1 MNIGTQEILLI
12 ALIVLLLFGGKKIP
26 ELMKGLGKG
35 MKSFKDGLNGKEDE
49 PAKRMS
55 DDGSLTFWDHLD
67 VLRSSIIRMIVAAVV
82 MGIAAFFMKDWLF
95 NIVLAP
101 KDSSFC
107 TYRLLGVEPFSIQ
120 LVNTGLTEQ
129 FMIHMKVALM
139 TGILVASP
147 YIIYLLFRFISPAL
161 YENERRYSI
170 RITVTAYV
178 MFLVGVVVN
187 YLLIF
192 PLTVRFLGTY
202 QVSEEVV
209 TMLTITS
216 YIDTLLMMSLVFGI
230 LFEIPVISWLLA
242 KAGML
247 QASWMT
253 EYRRHAIV
261 AILIVAAIITP
272 TADVL
277 TLIIVSLPIWLL
289 YEVSILLVRSV
300 TH

>member
-1 MNIGTQEILLI
+1 
-12 ALIVLLLFGGKKIP
+12 
-26 ELMKGLGKG
+26 
-35 MKSFKDGLNGKEDE
+35 
-49 PAKRMS
+49 MS

-101 KDSSFC
+101 KDSNFC

-247 QASWMT
+247 KASWMT